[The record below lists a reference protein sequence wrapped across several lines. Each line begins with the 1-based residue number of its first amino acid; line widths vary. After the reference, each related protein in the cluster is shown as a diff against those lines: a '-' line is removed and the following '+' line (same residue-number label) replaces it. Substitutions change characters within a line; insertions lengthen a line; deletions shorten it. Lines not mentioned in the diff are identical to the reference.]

1 MLFFRSEETLD
12 QWLASRNARRG
23 ATFSITQLW
32 ELSRHWY
39 RDRLSPAYHGRTVE
53 QVQAIFKEIGLTSSF
68 WDA

>member
-32 ELSRHWY
+32 ELSRRWY